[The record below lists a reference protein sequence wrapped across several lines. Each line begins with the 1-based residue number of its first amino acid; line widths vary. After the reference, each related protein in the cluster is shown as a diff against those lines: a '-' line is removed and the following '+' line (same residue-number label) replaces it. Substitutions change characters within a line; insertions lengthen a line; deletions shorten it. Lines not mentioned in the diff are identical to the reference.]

1 MDGKGLFILY
11 EAVIMV
17 TLAIAYGIWC
27 ATSDKWDKGDK
38 WDKSEKSE
46 KRELKVYTYYKKD
59 FDDMW
64 ETINSWCV
72 KYCNKEF
79 LRYHDEIFLDKSEI
93 EYEPGCEDYSFSELF
108 LSQVSLKKI
117 KYNYDRYK
125 AACKYP
131 KLWKFLNDVG
141 YFNDLDVITIL
152 WMMEDLVRFSFWR
165 TPNEND
171 FLDDQDCDFFV
182 TTEDVRVLEKR
193 FGVDGNVQYKIKDI
207 YLGE

>member
-1 MDGKGLFILY
+1 MGLLGERSIMDDVGLFILFG
-11 EAVIMV
+11 AVIMV
-17 TLAIAYGIWC
+17 TMAIAYGIWC
-27 ATSDKWDKGDK
+27 TT
-38 WDKSEKSE
+38 SEKSE
-46 KRELKVYTYYKKD
+46 KQKPNVYTYYKKD

-79 LRYHDEIFLDKSEI
+79 PRYHDEIFLDKSEI
-93 EYEPGCEDYSFSELF
+93 EYEPECDDYPFSELF
-108 LSQVSLKKI
+108 RLHVSLKKI

-141 YFNDLDVITIL
+141 YFNDLEVITIL
-152 WMMEDLVRFSFWR
+152 WLMEDLVRFSIWR
-165 TPNEND
+165 TPNKNG

-182 TTEDVRVLEKR
+182 ITEDVRVLEKR
-193 FGVDGNVQYKIKDI
+193 FGVDGNVQYRIKDEF
-207 YLGE
+207 LGD

>member
-1 MDGKGLFILY
+1 MDDVGLFILFV
-11 EAVIMV
+11 AVIMV
-17 TLAIAYGIWC
+17 ALAIAYGIWC
-27 ATSDKWDKGDK
+27 ATSVKS
-38 WDKSEKSE
+38 DKSEKSE

-79 LRYHDEIFLDKSEI
+79 TRYHDEIFLGKSEI
-93 EYEPGCEDYSFSELF
+93 EYKPGWSELF
-108 LSQVSLKKI
+108 PLQVSLEKI

-141 YFNDLDVITIL
+141 YFNDLEVITIL
-152 WMMEDLVRFSFWR
+152 WIMEDLVRFSIWR
-165 TPNEND
+165 ISYESD
-171 FLDDQDCDFFV
+171 FLSDENLNFFV

-193 FGVDGNVQYKIKDI
+193 FGVDGNVQYKIKDEF
-207 YLGE
+207 LGD

>member
-1 MDGKGLFILY
+1 MGERSVMNDVGLFILFA
-11 EAVIMV
+11 AVIVV
-17 TLAIAYGIWC
+17 TAAIAYGIWC
-27 ATSDKWDKGDK
+27 ATSV
-38 WDKSEKSE
+38 KSEKSE

-72 KYCNKEF
+72 KYCDKEL

-93 EYEPGCEDYSFSELF
+93 EYKPGCEDYPFSLN
-108 LSQVSLKKI
+108 KI

-141 YFNDLDVITIL
+141 YFNDLEVITIL
-152 WMMEDLVRFSFWR
+152 WMMEDLVRFSIWR
-165 TPNEND
+165 ISYKSD
-171 FLDDQDCDFFV
+171 FLSDEDLDFFV
-182 TTEDVRVLEKR
+182 TTEDVQVLEKR